1 MSSTNSPCAACK
13 FLRRKCTQ
21 ECIFAPYFPPDN
33 PQRFASVH
41 RVFGASNIGKILN
54 DLSPCQREDAVTSL
68 AFEAEARLDSPVYGC
83 VRHIVILQQRL
94 HQIQMDLLH
103 AKSELSAYINPQGIQ
118 GPFSPHGIRG
128 LPLYPQGKPPSSSA
142 ALFGPPYGPNVIQS
156 LMPPSSVQ
164 HNGTMNAN
172 ADLDPEQRELLEAQQ
187 LAAQQHDMMVRNYEQ
202 QQQQQ
207 EYLRYNAATGI
218 IEPVAAASPVS
229 VVTADGDGRGNGVF
243 AQMAAHSGGQGGEL
257 TPCLG
262 LGTFDSGGTYHHQLQ
277 QEPPQHGGVGEN
289 YVGLANRHHYPVEA
303 QFLLPSQQQQS
314 ESEDFVAFAY
324 NNKQAREQEVVE
336 EAGGYWKVA
345 TDVEMYYNNHFL
357 MQHDLL
363 RELANHQ
370 SNQEPIE
377 RRKRLAIDLTQNGK
391 NCPNW
396 LVGQNQPGIVSRT
409 LSFLSVR
416 GTQQQQKQEQVT
428 ARIMFVSTDE
438 TFTPDWYNM
447 NHDETE
453 VLILN
458 IHSNK
463 YTFPD
468 FIQKMRKLKVL
479 IVTNQGFHPCE
490 LNNFEVLGSLPC
502 LKTIRLEK
510 VSIPSLCKFNKL
522 SLF

>member
-33 PQRFASVH
+33 PQRFACVH

-94 HQIQMDLLH
+94 QQIQMDLLH

-164 HNGTMNAN
+164 HNGTMIAN

-187 LAAQQHDMMVRNYEQ
+187 LAAQQHDMMVRNYEHQ
-202 QQQQQ
+202 HQQ
-207 EYLRYNAATGI
+207 EYLRYNGATGI

-229 VVTADGDGRGNGVF
+229 VVTADGDGRGSGVF
-243 AQMAAHSGGQGGEL
+243 AQMAAHSGAQGGEL
-257 TPCLG
+257 APSLG

-277 QEPPQHGGVGEN
+277 QQPPQHGGVGEN

-303 QFLLPSQQQQS
+303 QFLLPSQQQQPL
-314 ESEDFVAFAY
+314 ESEDC
-324 NNKQAREQEVVE
+324 K
-336 EAGGYWKVA
+336 
-345 TDVEMYYNNHFL
+345 
-357 MQHDLL
+357 
-363 RELANHQ
+363 
-370 SNQEPIE
+370 S
-377 RRKRLAIDLTQNGK
+377 
-391 NCPNW
+391 
-396 LVGQNQPGIVSRT
+396 VG
-409 LSFLSVR
+409 
-416 GTQQQQKQEQVT
+416 
-428 ARIMFVSTDE
+428 
-438 TFTPDWYNM
+438 
-447 NHDETE
+447 
-453 VLILN
+453 
-458 IHSNK
+458 
-463 YTFPD
+463 
-468 FIQKMRKLKVL
+468 
-479 IVTNQGFHPCE
+479 
-490 LNNFEVLGSLPC
+490 
-502 LKTIRLEK
+502 
-510 VSIPSLCKFNKL
+510 PS
-522 SLF
+522 S

>member
-314 ESEDFVAFAY
+314 ESEDC
-324 NNKQAREQEVVE
+324 K
-336 EAGGYWKVA
+336 
-345 TDVEMYYNNHFL
+345 
-357 MQHDLL
+357 
-363 RELANHQ
+363 
-370 SNQEPIE
+370 S
-377 RRKRLAIDLTQNGK
+377 
-391 NCPNW
+391 
-396 LVGQNQPGIVSRT
+396 VG
-409 LSFLSVR
+409 
-416 GTQQQQKQEQVT
+416 
-428 ARIMFVSTDE
+428 
-438 TFTPDWYNM
+438 
-447 NHDETE
+447 
-453 VLILN
+453 
-458 IHSNK
+458 
-463 YTFPD
+463 
-468 FIQKMRKLKVL
+468 
-479 IVTNQGFHPCE
+479 PC
-490 LNNFEVLGSLPC
+490 
-502 LKTIRLEK
+502 
-510 VSIPSLCKFNKL
+510 
-522 SLF
+522 

>member
-33 PQRFASVH
+33 PQRFACVH

-164 HNGTMNAN
+164 HNGPMNAN
-172 ADLDPEQRELLEAQQ
+172 ADLNPEQRELLE
-187 LAAQQHDMMVRNYEQ
+187 QQHDMMVRNYEQ
-202 QQQQQ
+202 QQQ

-218 IEPVAAASPVS
+218 EPVAAGSPVS

-303 QFLLPSQQQQS
+303 QFLLPSQQQPS
-314 ESEDFVAFAY
+314 ESEDC
-324 NNKQAREQEVVE
+324 K
-336 EAGGYWKVA
+336 
-345 TDVEMYYNNHFL
+345 
-357 MQHDLL
+357 
-363 RELANHQ
+363 
-370 SNQEPIE
+370 S
-377 RRKRLAIDLTQNGK
+377 
-391 NCPNW
+391 
-396 LVGQNQPGIVSRT
+396 VG
-409 LSFLSVR
+409 
-416 GTQQQQKQEQVT
+416 
-428 ARIMFVSTDE
+428 
-438 TFTPDWYNM
+438 
-447 NHDETE
+447 
-453 VLILN
+453 
-458 IHSNK
+458 
-463 YTFPD
+463 
-468 FIQKMRKLKVL
+468 
-479 IVTNQGFHPCE
+479 
-490 LNNFEVLGSLPC
+490 
-502 LKTIRLEK
+502 
-510 VSIPSLCKFNKL
+510 PS
-522 SLF
+522 S